1 MRLAIVNLTGGD
13 MSEGYK
19 KYLKYMLPLLSSHNE
34 IEAILCASP
43 TYLSI
48 NKSLIDLEKVKF
60 TYCKPFSLIGR
71 SDTLMLSDLEAF
83 RPEVIFIP
91 MERYFRYK
99 NVPIVCMFQ
108 NMLPLVNLQHI
119 SVIEFLRNKV
129 QKLLS
134 KKAANLSKGII
145 AVSSFVSK
153 YLQSEWNIEEEKIG
167 VVYHGVD
174 VSPKLN
180 TIAPQSIPVEWD
192 GNFIFIAGAIEP
204 YKGLE
209 DIFFA
214 LNHLRHS
221 GYGLVNVI
229 IAGPVRP
236 AMASYFIK
244 LKELVNKLGMHDIVK
259 WVGLLN
265 ENEMSWCYSH
275 SHVFI
280 MTSRVEAC
288 PNTALEAMSHGSL
301 IISSNSRPMPEIFR
315 DTATYYETGD
325 TEKLARCII
334 DSFCLSSYEKKQLSQ
349 KIIIRS
355 LEFSWNSTAS
365 KTIEHLKNACSKSFS

>member
-19 KYLKYMLPLLSSHNE
+19 KYLKNMLPLLSSHSE

-43 TYLSI
+43 KNISI
-48 NKSLIDLEKVKF
+48 NKPFNKLEKVKY
-60 TYCKPFSLIGR
+60 TYCNPFSFLGR
-71 SDTLMLSDLEAF
+71 SDTLLFSDLEAF
-83 RPEVIFIP
+83 QPEVIFIP

-99 NVPIVCMFQ
+99 DVPIVCMFQ
-108 NMLPLVNLQHI
+108 NMLPLVKLQHI
-119 SVIEFLRNKV
+119 SITEFLRNKA
-129 QKLLS
+129 QRLLS
-134 KKAANLSKGII
+134 KKSANRSKGII
-145 AVSSFVSK
+145 AVSSFVSE
-153 YLQSEWNIEEEKIG
+153 YLQSEWNIDHEKIG

-174 VSPKLN
+174 VPSKLN

-192 GNFIFIAGAIEP
+192 GNFIFIAGAIET
-204 YKGLE
+204 YRGLE
-209 DIFFA
+209 DIFIA
-214 LNHLRHS
+214 LNHLRQS
-221 GYGLVNVI
+221 GYGLVNVV

-236 AMASYFIK
+236 AMASYFRK
-244 LKELVNKLGMHDIVK
+244 LKKLVNKLGMHDTVK

-265 ENEMSWCYSH
+265 EYEMSWCYIH

-288 PNTALEAMSHGSL
+288 PNTALEAMSHGSM
-301 IISSNSRPMPEIFR
+301 IISSNSQPMPEIFS

-334 DSFCLSSYEKKQLSQ
+334 DSFCLSLLEKKQLSQ
-349 KIIIRS
+349 KTILRS
-355 LEFSWNSTAS
+355 FEFSWNSTVFN
-365 KTIEHLKNACSKSFS
+365 TIEHLKNACS